1 MAQSVPFTFW
11 SADQA
16 PGYAGMK
23 ADSTVDV
30 IDSYPVATAGIEA
43 GVPVMRGSDP
53 TTVEL
58 ADDAD
63 KVIGISVH
71 THKIE
76 ETPYYPVGYTAPIC
90 TFGDVWV
97 KVAAAVDAGDAVYID
112 EATGEFTDS
121 TGTAVAGMTYL
132 TAAGADELA
141 VVRVRL

>member
-11 SADQA
+11 SAEQA

-30 IDSYPVATAGIEA
+30 IDSYAAAEGIEA
-43 GVPVMRGSDP
+43 GVPVMRGTDP
-53 TTVEL
+53 LTVAL

-63 KVIGISVH
+63 AVIGISVH
-71 THKIE
+71 THKIN
-76 ETPYYPVGYTAPIC
+76 ETPYYPAGYAVPVC
-90 TFGDVWV
+90 SFGDVWV
-97 KVAAAVDAGDAVYID
+97 KVGAAVTAGGAVYID

-132 TAAGADELA
+132 TSAGADERA

>member
-1 MAQSVPFTFW
+1 MAQSVPFTYW
-11 SADQA
+11 SAEQA

-30 IDSYPVATAGIEA
+30 IDSYAAEEGIEA
-43 GVPVMRGSDP
+43 GVPIMRGTDP
-53 TTVEL
+53 LTVAL

-71 THKIE
+71 THKIN
-76 ETPYYPVGYTAPIC
+76 ETPYYPVGYAVPVC
-90 TFGDVWV
+90 SFGDVWV
-97 KVAAAVDAGDAVYID
+97 KVGASVTAGDAAYID

-132 TAAGADELA
+132 TSAAAGELA

>member
-11 SADQA
+11 SAEQA
-16 PGYAGMK
+16 VGYAGMK
-23 ADSTVDV
+23 ADSTIDV
-30 IDSYPVATAGIEA
+30 IDSYAAAEGIEA
-43 GVPVMRGSDP
+43 GVPVMRGTDP
-53 TTVEL
+53 LTVAL

-71 THKIE
+71 THKIN
-76 ETPYYPVGYTAPIC
+76 ETPYYPVGYAVPVC
-90 TFGDVWV
+90 SFGDVYV
-97 KVAAAVDAGDAVYID
+97 KVAAAVTAGSAVYID

-132 TAAGADELA
+132 TSAGADELA

>member
-1 MAQSVPFTFW
+1 MAQSVPFTYW
-11 SADQA
+11 SAEQA
-16 PGYAGMK
+16 VGYAGMK

-30 IDSYPVATAGIEA
+30 IDSYAAEEAIEA
-43 GVPVMRGSDP
+43 GVPVMRGTDP
-53 TTVEL
+53 LTVAL

-71 THKIE
+71 THKIN
-76 ETPYYPVGYTAPIC
+76 ETPYYPVGYAVPVC

-97 KVAAAVDAGDAVYID
+97 AVAADVTAGDGVYID

-121 TGTAVAGMTYL
+121 TGDAVAGMTYL
-132 TAAGADELA
+132 TSAAAGELA